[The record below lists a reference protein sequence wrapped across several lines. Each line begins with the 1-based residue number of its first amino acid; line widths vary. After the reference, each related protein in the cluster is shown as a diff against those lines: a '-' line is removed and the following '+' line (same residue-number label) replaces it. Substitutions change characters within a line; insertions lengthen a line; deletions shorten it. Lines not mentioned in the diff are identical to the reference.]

1 MQLWNL
7 TINFIEKFT
16 VRNFQEISRI
26 NEKFTH
32 WEIDSTTLSNELFK
46 IMIESINWEKD
57 KEKILNY
64 ILDIENINNYTKLN
78 EEIARRINDAVN
90 SVKKRT
96 RIWIF

>member
-16 VRNFQEISRI
+16 VRNFQEINRI

-46 IMIESINWEKD
+46 IMIDSINWEKD

-64 ILDIENINNYTKLN
+64 ILDMDNIDDYTKLN
-78 EEIARRINDAVN
+78 EEIAKRINGAVN
-90 SVKKRT
+90 SVKKKN
-96 RIWIF
+96 

>member
-16 VRNFQEISRI
+16 VRNFQEINRI

-32 WEIDSTTLSNELFK
+32 SEIDSTTLSNELLE
-46 IMIESINWEKD
+46 IMIDSINWEKD

-64 ILDIENINNYTKLN
+64 ILDMDNIDDYTKLN
-78 EEIARRINDAVN
+78 EEIAKRINAAVN
-90 SVKKRT
+90 SVKKKN
-96 RIWIF
+96 

>member
-1 MQLWNL
+1 MQLWDL

-16 VRNFQEISRI
+16 VRNFQKINRI

-32 WEIDSTTLSNELFK
+32 WEIDSTTLSNELLE
-46 IMIESINWEKD
+46 IMIDSINWEKD

-64 ILDIENINNYTKLN
+64 ILDMDNINNYTKLN

-90 SVKKRT
+90 SVKKKN
-96 RIWIF
+96 

>member
-7 TINFIEKFT
+7 SIIFIEKFT
-16 VRNFQEISRI
+16 VRNFQEINRI

-78 EEIARRINDAVN
+78 EEIARRINNAVN
-90 SVKKRT
+90 SVKKKN
-96 RIWIF
+96 

>member
-16 VRNFQEISRI
+16 VRNFQEINRI

-32 WEIDSTTLSNELFK
+32 WQIDSTTLSNELFK

-64 ILDIENINNYTKLN
+64 ILDMDNIDDYTKLN
-78 EEIARRINDAVN
+78 EEIARRINNSVN
-90 SVKKRT
+90 SVKKKN
-96 RIWIF
+96 